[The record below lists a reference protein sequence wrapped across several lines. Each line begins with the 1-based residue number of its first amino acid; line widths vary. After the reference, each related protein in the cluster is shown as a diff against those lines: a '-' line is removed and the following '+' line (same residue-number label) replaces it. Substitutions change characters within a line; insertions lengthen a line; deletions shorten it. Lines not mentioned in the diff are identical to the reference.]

1 MARRTDNAY
10 KTRTVLGAE
19 TVFKGV
25 LRFDESLKID
35 GHFEGSIDSP
45 GFLVIESGSEVV
57 ADINVGILVVGGHI
71 RGNVTASK
79 RLEVLPGGS
88 IIGDIRCSNLIM
100 AEETSLQGN
109 CEMLIDPSGIDIFKL
124 PLDRLK
130 KNIQRVG

>member
-1 MARRTDNAY
+1 MARRTDNAH
-10 KTRTVLGAE
+10 KTRTVFGEE
-19 TVFKGV
+19 TVFKGI
-25 LRFDESLKID
+25 LHFNESLKID

-45 GFLVIESGSEVV
+45 GFLIVESGSEVV
-57 ADINVGILVVGGHI
+57 ADINVGTLIVGGHI

-100 AEETSLQGN
+100 AEETSLQGD
-109 CEMLIDPSGIDIFKL
+109 CQMIVDPAGIDIFKQ

-130 KNIQRVG
+130 KNIQRVE